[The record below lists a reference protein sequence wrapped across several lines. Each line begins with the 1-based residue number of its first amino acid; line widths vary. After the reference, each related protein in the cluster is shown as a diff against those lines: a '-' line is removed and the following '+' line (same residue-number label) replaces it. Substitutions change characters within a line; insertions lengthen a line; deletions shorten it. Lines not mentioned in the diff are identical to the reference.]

1 MPGMAAL
8 RKEGDV
14 MIKQAIIVA
23 GLVCLVLLLSACG
36 TTQQTTSEN
45 DHLGRYAAQAA
56 VAKGQAIDP
65 AARQA
70 ALEEPALRF
79 PARIGLAR
87 IEKGAVSPVPQSEAE
102 AWLAMVKALGPGWGE
117 FVPISPLEVA
127 LACPDKVTPMDRDQ
141 GAHRTGPRCDPTA
154 IAATVYGIR
163 RSARHKQLDAVL
175 IYEVFAGNGRGSAAS
190 TVTELALV
198 DRLLTLSTAGQ
209 ADGQAQGVLVDV
221 HNGAIYGFAASAA
234 DTSLLAAFDRA
245 KSAVANLAEETGV
258 MLRDLRIEL
267 AEARAERA
275 EAGN

>member
-1 MPGMAAL
+1 
-8 RKEGDV
+8 
-14 MIKQAIIVA
+14 
-23 GLVCLVLLLSACG
+23 
-36 TTQQTTSEN
+36 
-45 DHLGRYAAQAA
+45 
-56 VAKGQAIDP
+56 
-65 AARQA
+65 
-70 ALEEPALRF
+70 
-79 PARIGLAR
+79 
-87 IEKGAVSPVPQSEAE
+87 
-102 AWLAMVKALGPGWGE
+102 MVKALGPGWGE